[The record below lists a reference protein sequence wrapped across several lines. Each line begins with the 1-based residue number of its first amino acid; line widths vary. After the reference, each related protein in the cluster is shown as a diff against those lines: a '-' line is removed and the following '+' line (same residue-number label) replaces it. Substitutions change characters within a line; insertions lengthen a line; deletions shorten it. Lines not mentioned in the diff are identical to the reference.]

1 MRHDPI
7 ESYIF
12 GNGGVESALG
22 IVGVES
28 RGGGTEVSTGDGAV
42 LRVKSLESHFFVIL
56 HILGD
61 RGVELATLHE
71 ETETGA
77 RSGSC
82 TSCIGSTER
91 TENLL

>member
-28 RGGGTEVSTGDGAV
+28 QGGGTKVSTGDGAI
-42 LRVKSLESHFFVIL
+42 LRAKSLESRFFVIL
-56 HILGD
+56 HVLGD
-61 RGVELATLHE
+61 GGVELATSHE

-77 RSGSC
+77 RSGPC